1 MRKKTQLFSTCT
13 TPRVR
18 KSYFSIVAFKNMT
31 DASHITVH
39 LCSISHVIEVK
50 AKLMPSTPQ
59 SDTLL
64 NIN

>member
-1 MRKKTQLFSTCT
+1 M
-13 TPRVR
+13 PRVR
-18 KSYFSIVAFKNMT
+18 KSYIAITAFKNMT
-31 DASHITVH
+31 YVSHITVH

-59 SDTLL
+59 NDTLL

>member
-1 MRKKTQLFSTCT
+1 MKKKSHLFSTCT
-13 TPRVR
+13 MPRVR
-18 KSYFSIVAFKNMT
+18 KSYIGITAFKNMT
-31 DASHITVH
+31 YVSHITVH

-59 SDTLL
+59 NDTLL

>member
-1 MRKKTQLFSTCT
+1 MKKTHLFSTCT
-13 TPRVR
+13 TPRVG
-18 KSYFSIVAFKNMT
+18 KSYFSIMAFKNIT
-31 DASHITVH
+31 CVSHITVH
-39 LCSISHVIEVK
+39 LCSICHIIEVK